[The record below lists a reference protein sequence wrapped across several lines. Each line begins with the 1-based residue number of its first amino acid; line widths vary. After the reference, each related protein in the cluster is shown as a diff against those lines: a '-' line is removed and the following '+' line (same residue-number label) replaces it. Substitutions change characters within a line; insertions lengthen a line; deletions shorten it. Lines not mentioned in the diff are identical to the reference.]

1 MQTIRADD
9 ALAVEVVQAI
19 QTGDLPALETLLR
32 ERPELARTWI
42 AELDCDDARSLL
54 HIATDWPGQFP
65 NGPAVVAALV
75 GAGADVNAKFVGAHS
90 ETPLHWAASSD
101 DVDVLD
107 ALIDTGADLEAPGAV
122 LGGGTA
128 MADAVGFGQWKAAG
142 RLLERGATTTLWQ
155 AAALGLLER
164 VEEHVR
170 EGGATPDEFTH
181 AFWQA
186 CHGGQ
191 RETAQYLLDRGAD
204 LNWVGWN
211 DRTPL
216 DIAAAQSDD
225 EMVAWLRSRGAR
237 SARELR

>member
-65 NGPAVVAALV
+65 NGPAVVVALV

-128 MADAVGFGQWKAAG
+128 MADAVGFGQWKAAR
-142 RLLERGATTTLWQ
+142 RLLERGASTTLWQ

-170 EGGATPDEFTH
+170 EGGATPDELTH

-191 RETAQYLLDRGAD
+191 REAAQYLLDRGAD

-225 EMVAWLRSRGAR
+225 ETVAWLRSRGAR